1 MEHTGYPQYVTQPNV
16 TPNVDIQFTN
26 TVVNQTI
33 TTPPAYEHKS
43 NNNPPPVN
51 TNSPPQLL
59 KRKRNINPQ
68 AEENFVRALEAVRF
82 GGIGFCKAARMYGV
96 NNRTLWLEYK
106 KRGYPI
112 SRLSIKNRKPEY
124 TVPPNQS
131 SQQSNSPPVTCHQ
144 EQQEIVTTNPNA
156 VPMVNGTFMEA
167 RPIDVPPNIQRS
179 RFFDN
184 NINTQHAVN
193 IQPMSFEPI

>member
-1 MEHTGYPQYVTQPNV
+1 MDHNGYPQYVTQPNV
-16 TPNVDIQFTN
+16 TPTVDIQFTN
-26 TVVNQTI
+26 TIISQNVI
-33 TTPPAYEHKS
+33 TQNYEQKHIIAKQE
-43 NNNPPPVN
+43 NA
-51 TNSPPQLL
+51 NSPPLI

-124 TVPPNQS
+124 TVMNTPSKQP
-131 SQQSNSPPVTCHQ
+131 NSPPVNCHQ
-144 EQQEIVTTNPNA
+144 QQEIVPTNNPPNT
-156 VPMVNGTFMEA
+156 VSMFNGTFMDA
-167 RPIDVPPNIQRS
+167 KPVDVTPNIQRT

-193 IQPMSFEPI
+193 LQTMSFEPI